1 MAVDVIIDPSNGQI
15 YWNDNQ
21 ATAQSIAISGNAS
34 DKINFIG
41 YSGAFG
47 GTAGTA
53 PNDPVTRVTI
63 NDSASATL
71 VPGTNGHELGSSS
84 YRWAVSA
91 TTLDASGAITLSYS
105 PVTGVNN
112 NHTLRITS
120 APFAETTGAVI
131 EMGATT
137 AFDGTTANY
146 FSGSAN
152 GTYIAIQAASTFS
165 GNFLQFGLQD
175 STGARFSVGSGGS
188 TTVKANSQF
197 AFNVNNFANGNVFI
211 VDTSNTRIGLGKPAD
226 YPADFRSST
235 ANTNTINTILALES
249 KSSGTTAA
257 GFGSGAI
264 FTVQNSSGTVVSS
277 SGIDGILSEVGA
289 SYKGSI
295 VFKTN
300 SSGTNTLNERVRI
313 SYNNILLSPYESTGT
328 LELRFNALT
337 GTNYVG
343 FKAPDTIS
351 SSVMWTLPS
360 TIGTSGQFLKVG
372 ASGVLSWDTPAAGTG
387 TVTSI
392 TAGTGLTGGTIT
404 TSGTI
409 AIDTSVVPTLT
420 ATSNAFTSGNS
431 TGQATSSALS
441 LVTNSLTT
449 GYGLHLSSNSLTSGR
464 MINVAMTG
472 TAGATGR
479 TGLHISATGTHTTG
493 GISTYGIIVDNQSA
507 STSSAN
513 FGIVSYAGNGTGTS
527 LNIPLR
533 IGLSTSK
540 YVNFLV
546 DSESGIRLSPF
557 SNAFHLS
564 LGPYGSTTGNTSE
577 LRFMELSAN
586 GLNYIGFKAPDAITS
601 NVIWTLPT
609 ADGTASTTTFLATNG
624 SGALSFPSSV
634 TLNTSTGVFSASLL
648 SSTQSLANEG
658 GEIQLALPSSGSTL
672 STSVTIDVYQ
682 NRLRFFETGGT
693 ARGAYIDL
701 TACSGGAGTNLL
713 SGTGST
719 TPGGTNNGDIQY
731 KSGTSFAGSAN
742 LNYDATNNE
751 LKVLNYNPTNSSS
764 TAALKVLNG
773 TTWTGSG
780 NGTLIAGNAVT
791 GFTGNLLDLRVAGNQ
806 KLQLDYNGG
815 LKIAN
820 AYTLPTT
827 TPTEGQ
833 VLTFDGTNLIWGTAG
848 SGSGTVN
855 SGSSGKIAYYPS
867 AGTTVDDASALD
879 YATTGTNL
887 TITAS
892 GTGVIPLAVTGITS
906 QTAAIFKAI
915 LNTTDVFVINNSGNI
930 STGTWNASTIGVLY
944 GGTGQTTYTDGQLLI
959 GNTSGNTLTKST
971 LTAGSGIAVTNGAGS
986 IAIRQKRPLYLT
998 FCSGF
1003 TPAVSGVDSV
1013 VLRIP
1018 DSPADGSS
1026 SITYNVR
1033 ELFMRVE
1040 TASAGTTSVHV
1051 QYYTG
1056 TGAFSSTGNLMS
1068 TALSITGASTYE
1080 ASTTS
1085 FSQTTLASGNKVR
1098 LNFTALDGTHT
1109 NFFIQLVLEE
1119 S

>member
-41 YSGAFG
+41 YSGAFDG
-47 GTAGTA
+47 AAGTA

-71 VPGTNGHELGSSS
+71 VPGTNGHELGSDSL
-84 YRWAVSA
+84 RWAVSA
-91 TTLDASGAITLSYS
+91 TSISASGTVTITGGATNTNDLLSITNGGTIKVEGNVS
-105 PVTGVNN
+105 GQRGIRL
-112 NHTLRITS
+112 TLRGAGNQTVDQNILSIGNSGGSHTIFNIS
-120 APFAETTGAVI
+120 A
-131 EMGATT
+131 
-137 AFDGTTANY
+137 DGTTGY
-146 FSGSAN
+146 
-152 GTYIAIQAASTFS
+152 
-165 GNFLQFGLQD
+165 GLQL
-175 STGARFSVGSGGS
+175 
-188 TTVKANSQF
+188 NS
-197 AFNVNNFANGNVFI
+197 
-211 VDTSNTRIGLGKPAD
+211 
-226 YPADFRSST
+226 
-235 ANTNTINTILALES
+235 
-249 KSSGTTAA
+249 
-257 GFGSGAI
+257 
-264 FTVQNSSGTVVSS
+264 SS
-277 SGIDGILSEVGA
+277 SGYPLSVKFIEDASTDTVKETISLERTTSATAANGLGSSIIFKTENDGGTLVRNLAFEGILASVTAA
-289 SYKGSI
+289 SYRGAF

-300 SSGTNTLNERVRI
+300 GSGTEVLTEKVRI
-313 SYNNILLSPYESTGT
+313 SYNNILLSPYDAGSGT
-328 LELRFNALT
+328 YELRFNALT
-337 GTNYVG
+337 GANYVG

-360 TIGTSGQFLKVG
+360 TVGTSGQFLKVG

-431 TGQATSSALS
+431 TGQTTSSALS

-479 TGLHISATGTHTTG
+479 TGLYISSTGTHATN

-513 FGIVSYAGNGTGTS
+513 FGIASYAGAGTGTS

-533 IGLSTSK
+533 IGLNTSK
-540 YVNFLV
+540 YVNFFV
-546 DSESGIRLSPF
+546 DSESGIRLSPQ
-557 SNAFHLS
+557 SEAFHFS
-564 LGPYGSTTGNTSE
+564 LGAYGSTTPGTSE
-577 LRFMELSAN
+577 LRFMELVAN
-586 GLNYIGFKAPDAITS
+586 GLNYVGFKAPNAITS
-601 NVIWTLPT
+601 NLIWTLPST
-609 ADGTASTTTFLATNG
+609 DGTASTTTFLATNG
-624 SGALSFPSSV
+624 SGTLSFPSSV

-682 NRLRFFETGGT
+682 DRLRFFETGGT

-713 SGTGST
+713 SGT
-719 TPGGTNNGDIQY
+719 
-731 KSGTSFAGSAN
+731 
-742 LNYDATNNE
+742 
-751 LKVLNYNPTNSSS
+751 
-764 TAALKVLNG
+764 
-773 TTWTGSG
+773 
-780 NGTLIAGNAVT
+780 
-791 GFTGNLLDLRVAGNQ
+791 
-806 KLQLDYNGG
+806 
-815 LKIAN
+815 
-820 AYTLPTT
+820 
-827 TPTEGQ
+827 
-833 VLTFDGTNLIWGTAG
+833 G

-959 GNTSGNTLTKST
+959 GNTSGNTLTKAT
-971 LTAGSGIAVTNGAGS
+971 LTAGSGIAITNGNGS

>member
-84 YRWAVSA
+84 LRWAISA
-91 TTLDASGAITLSYS
+91 TTLDASGAVTLSYS
-105 PVTGVNN
+105 PLTGVNN

-120 APFAETTGAVI
+120 APFAEATGAVI

-137 AFDGTTANY
+137 AFDGSTANY

-152 GTYIAIQAASTFS
+152 GTYLAIQAASTFS

-175 STGARFSVGSGGS
+175 STGARFSVGSSGS

-337 GTNYVG
+337 GANYVG

-360 TIGTSGQFLKVG
+360 TVGTSGQFLKVG

-392 TAGTGLTGGTIT
+392 TAGTGLSGGTIT

-431 TGQATSSALS
+431 TGQTTSSALS

-493 GISTYGIIVDNQSA
+493 GISTYGIIVDNQTA
-507 STSSAN
+507 STGSAN
-513 FGIVSYAGNGTGTS
+513 FGIVSYAGAGTGTS

-533 IGLSTSK
+533 IGLNANK
-540 YVNFLV
+540 YVNFFV

-557 SNAFHLS
+557 SDAFHFT
-564 LGPYGSTTGNTSE
+564 LGPYGSTAGKTSE
-577 LRFMELSAN
+577 LRFMELTAS
-586 GLNYIGFKAPDAITS
+586 GQINYVGFKAPDTIANNI
-601 NVIWTLPT
+601 IWTLPDV
-609 ADGTASTTTFLATNG
+609 DGTASTTTFLATNG
-624 SGALSFPSSV
+624 SGTLSFPSSV

-672 STSVTIDVYQ
+672 TTSVTIDVYQ

-701 TACSGGAGTNLL
+701 TACSGGADTNLL
-713 SGTGST
+713 SGTGT
-719 TPGGTNNGDIQY
+719 
-731 KSGTSFAGSAN
+731 
-742 LNYDATNNE
+742 
-751 LKVLNYNPTNSSS
+751 
-764 TAALKVLNG
+764 
-773 TTWTGSG
+773 
-780 NGTLIAGNAVT
+780 
-791 GFTGNLLDLRVAGNQ
+791 
-806 KLQLDYNGG
+806 
-815 LKIAN
+815 
-820 AYTLPTT
+820 
-827 TPTEGQ
+827 
-833 VLTFDGTNLIWGTAG
+833 
-848 SGSGTVN
+848 GSGTVN

-959 GNTSGNTLTKST
+959 GNTSGNTLTKAT
-971 LTAGSGIAVTNGAGS
+971 LTAGSGIAITNGNGS
-986 IAIRQKRPLYLT
+986 IAIRQKRPLMIT

-1003 TPAVSGVDSV
+1003 TPANTGADSV

-1018 DSPADGSS
+1018 DSAADGTSS
-1026 SITYNVR
+1026 LTYNVR
-1033 ELFMRVE
+1033 ELFIRVE
-1040 TASAGTTSVHV
+1040 TPSAGTTSVQV
-1051 QYYTG
+1051 EYYTG
-1056 TGAFSSTGNLMS
+1056 TGAFSATGNMMTS
-1068 TALSITGASTYE
+1068 ALSITGASTYE

-1109 NFFIQLVLEE
+1109 NFFIQLLLEE
-1119 S
+1119 N